1 MYRRIELSLFD
12 AITTIL
18 PGWFFT
24 TYTIQVISFYIQ
36 YIHLHV
42 SPDLLN
48 IYIYTYLALNYGT

>member
-1 MYRRIELSLFD
+1 MYRRIELLLFD

-24 TYTIQVISFYIQ
+24 TYTIRVISLYTQ
-36 YIHLHV
+36 YIYLFV

-48 IYIYTYLALNYGT
+48 IYIYTYLALNNGT